1 MTTTLLRELGAL
13 LRMTPASAQ
22 AEHPGNRT
30 VLDLFSR
37 TLAELALLAHDLAE
51 QTAPPDEPVRAPG
64 PGGAVIAP
72 WQGGVFEAEGE
83 YWTVVW
89 EGTVRRIRDMRGLH
103 HIAQL
108 LREPGREFHVLDLAS
123 TAGRWANRPPETC
136 GLEVLDASAK
146 SAYRQR
152 LRDLHGE
159 LAEAEQLGDLGRAG
173 RIRVERDA
181 LMDQLTTALG
191 LGGRDRRTADATERA
206 RSTVTQA
213 IRKAI
218 KHIHA
223 ALPGLG
229 DELRLHIRTGAHC
242 VYLPDPEHPTTWLV

>member
-1 MTTTLLRELGAL
+1 MLLHELAAAL
-13 LRMTPASAQ
+13 RVTPASLK
-22 AEHPGNRT
+22 AEQPGSRD
-30 VLDLFSR
+30 VLDLLSR
-37 TLAELALLAHDLAE
+37 ALAELAALAHDLAE
-51 QTAPPDEPVRAPG
+51 RAPLPEGRVRAPG
-64 PGGAVIAP
+64 PGGAVMAP

-89 EGTVRRIRDMRGLH
+89 EGAVCRIRDMRGLH

-123 TAGRWANRPPETC
+123 TAGPWANGLSETR
-136 GLEVLDASAK
+136 GIEVLDARAK
-146 SAYRQR
+146 AAYRQR
-152 LRDLHGE
+152 LRDLHAD
-159 LAEAEQLGDLGRAG
+159 LAEAERLGDLGNAG

-181 LMDQLTTALG
+181 LTEQLATALG
-191 LGGRDRRTADATERA
+191 LGGRDRRTADAIERA

-218 KHIHA
+218 KRVHA
-223 ALPGLG
+223 VLPGLG

-242 VYLPDPEHPTTWLV
+242 VYLPNPEHPPTWFV